1 MLWRLDAMATMPFD
15 RIPFNFLGF
24 KNSFLC
30 RACRCISLCLCCY
43 FIISLFI
50 RRWCLLTGF
59 FFTSWA
65 LGILFLYRAGWC
77 ISLYL
82 CFLFFFFCVWK
93 ALVLMSFACF
103 LVSLTH
109 LNSVDWHYDFPHLH
123 PQAVHWPLLVGGW
136 SLEPCQLADRSKFID
151 TSPSNS

>member
-1 MLWRLDAMATMPFD
+1 MIVVWFMQFYWKPTWFHSFQQRTSKTCHQCICRYSKHCCGTLMLWRLDAKATMPLD
-15 RIPFNFLGF
+15 RIPLHFLAF

-50 RRWCLLTGF
+50 RRRCLLTGF
-59 FFTSWA
+59 LFTSWA

-82 CFLFFFFCVWK
+82 CFLFFFFFC
-93 ALVLMSFACF
+93 
-103 LVSLTH
+103 
-109 LNSVDWHYDFPHLH
+109 
-123 PQAVHWPLLVGGW
+123 
-136 SLEPCQLADRSKFID
+136 LESASANVFRLFSGFTDPPK
-151 TSPSNS
+151 